1 MRGAVQGAVLLAAAV
16 ALLAGCS
23 DEHRA
28 NETTSTVTRSTTT
41 PTRSQDVAWVV
52 LLRKWEDHMSNRGSH
67 ATEVADGVRRK
78 ARKQAELDLAV
89 QPLERCAESLEKE
102 VGAPRVP
109 RYRES
114 YGLFRTAC
122 SAVADW
128 GRALDEAAGAGDAEL
143 IRNVDRKETRVGET
157 LDEAQRELESSFLAV
172 ESLPIKGG
180 NVSTSR
186 IEPWFGRAMNKLV
199 YKRED
204 AAQIEVRCWSQ
215 EDWPKVK
222 FEWGGYAGNI
232 DFAGF
237 AYDDF
242 RVSVAPEYCASL
254 VGLVYEQERPTSGL
268 PLFRAAASVALL
280 AHEAGHLFESE
291 TNEARTECQ
300 AVQHV
305 SEMGRILGLG
315 RAYSDELARVYW
327 EDLYPRNPP
336 AYKTPLCRNGGPLD
350 LKPSSD
356 KWPG

>member
-1 MRGAVQGAVLLAAAV
+1 MRAALRGAALLAAAA

-23 DEHRA
+23 EEHRA
-28 NETTSTVTRSTTT
+28 KETTSTAGRTTT
-41 PTRSQDVAWVV
+41 GPTRAQDVAWVV
-52 LLRKWEDHMSNRGSH
+52 LLRKWENHMSNRGSR

-78 ARKQAELDLAV
+78 ARKQSELDLAV
-89 QPLERCAESLEKE
+89 QPLERCAESLDRE
-102 VGAPRVP
+102 VGTPRVP

-114 YGLFRTAC
+114 YGLFRAAC
-122 SAVADW
+122 SAVAAW
-128 GRALDEAAGAGDAEL
+128 GRALGEAAGSGDAEL
-143 IRNVDRKETRVGET
+143 IRNVDRKETRVGEA

-172 ESLPIKGG
+172 EPLPIKGG
-180 NVSTSR
+180 NVATSR
-186 IEPWFGRAMNKLV
+186 IEPRFGRAMNKLV

-204 AAQIEVRCWSQ
+204 AAQIEVRCWSK

-237 AYDDF
+237 AYDNF

-254 VGLVYEQERPTSGL
+254 VGLVYQHERPTSGL

-315 RAYSDELARVYW
+315 QAYSDELARVYW

-350 LKPSSD
+350 LNPASDGWPS
-356 KWPG
+356 

>member
-1 MRGAVQGAVLLAAAV
+1 MAAAIALLAA
-16 ALLAGCS
+16 CS
-23 DEHRA
+23 DERRV
-28 NETTSTVTRSTTT
+28 NETTLTVTRSTTA
-41 PTRSQDVAWVV
+41 PTGSQDVAWVV

>member
-89 QPLERCAESLEKE
+89 LPLERCAESLEKE

-186 IEPWFGRAMNKLV
+186 IEPRFGRAMNKLV